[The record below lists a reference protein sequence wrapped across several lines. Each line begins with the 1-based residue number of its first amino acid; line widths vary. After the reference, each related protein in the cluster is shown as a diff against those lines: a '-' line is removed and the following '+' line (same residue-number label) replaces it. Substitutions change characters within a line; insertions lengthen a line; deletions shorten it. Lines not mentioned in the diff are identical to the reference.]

1 VKRETRHTPEQ
12 KQAEV
17 WQQVLARLGVKSA
30 GEAMEAIGALLA
42 DEPLTM
48 TMSIQRRTGQT
59 GFASN
64 VAENGKRREQ
74 DLLLLRDAL
83 SLIQGRIQE
92 AMLKLAE
99 ERGRKAANN
108 GAVELTDRTTGRGN

>member
-1 VKRETRHTPEQ
+1 MKRETRHPPEQ

-48 TMSIQRRTGQT
+48 TMSVQRRTGQT
-59 GFASN
+59 AFASN
-64 VAENGKRREQ
+64 VAADGPQRDR
-74 DLLLLRDAL
+74 DLLLLRDAIGL
-83 SLIQGRIQE
+83 MQGRVQE
-92 AMLKLAE
+92 VMLKLAE
-99 ERGRKAANN
+99 ERGRKA
-108 GAVELTDRTTGRGN
+108 GTGTTDSGN